1 MTGSINP
8 LLHHFCLIILRTVK
22 HYFTEGSSPFICG
35 GYGSS
40 GSTDLCY
47 TYTAALDE
55 WVISGTMAEERGR
68 SGYASSD
75 TWGLI
80 MAGGYN
86 YGSGSLASVE
96 TSYDGESFAS
106 LPAMPD
112 ESRNSCLVVIDEENI
127 LKCGGLPTYT
137 DTLMFS
143 KSTNTWST

>member
-1 MTGSINP
+1 
-8 LLHHFCLIILRTVK
+8 
-22 HYFTEGSSPFICG
+22 
-35 GYGSS
+35 
-40 GSTDLCY
+40 
-47 TYTAALDE
+47 
-55 WVISGTMAEERGR
+55 MAEERRG

-80 MAGGYN
+80 MAGGYD
-86 YGSGSLASVE
+86 GSGSLASVE

-112 ESRNSCLVVIDEENI
+112 ESYYSCLVVIDEDNI
-127 LKCGGLPTYT
+127 LKCGGSPTYT

>member
-22 HYFTEGSSPFICG
+22 HYFTEGSSPFVCG
-35 GYGSS
+35 GYDGSYS
-40 GSTDLCY
+40 DLCY
-47 TYTAALDE
+47 AYTAALDE
-55 WVISGTMAEERGR
+55 WVISGTMAEERAS

-80 MAGGYN
+80 MAGGYD
-86 YGSGSLASVE
+86 GSGNLASVA

-112 ESRNSCLVVIDEENI
+112 ESRDSCLVVIDEDNI
-127 LKCGGLPTYT
+127 LKCGGSPTYT